1 MDQDD
6 RDFIELLFTKQGEQ
20 FQQAVH
26 AISESFDLKIGLL
39 AEGHQSLAHKLD
51 RVEARVEQLD
61 AKIDGV
67 ELRLTGKLN
76 KLSADLAAH
85 RSDTEAH
92 GNIYSVKERGD

>member
-1 MDQDD
+1 MNQDD
-6 RDFIELLFTKQGEQ
+6 RKFIEKLFIAQGEQ

-26 AISESFDLKIGLL
+26 AISESFDLKVGVI
-39 AEGHQSLAHKLD
+39 ADGHKSLADKID

-67 ELRLTGKLN
+67 ELRLTGKIN

-85 RSDTEAH
+85 RADTEAH
-92 GNIYSVKERGD
+92 GNIYSVKERCD

>member
-6 RDFIELLFTKQGEQ
+6 RDFIEKLFSKQGEQ

-39 AEGHQSLAHKLD
+39 AEGHQSLAEKLD

-61 AKIDGV
+61 NKIDNV

-76 KLSADLAAH
+76 NLSADLAAH
-85 RSDTEAH
+85 RADTEAH